1 MKITKRLAAVAL
13 SICISLSALT
23 GLITPANAVNVDA
36 AEFNST
42 LASFK
47 AEKYEITFFTEWDSE
62 NAIGTLNLYRNGE
75 TQKIAD
81 DVPDSVKETSQ
92 GDILFL
98 YDVDFSAECAE
109 LGMYT
114 DGKVQ
119 KVDSDVQFLLYSNP
133 KKYKAS
139 LITSNKGI

>member
-1 MKITKRLAAVAL
+1 MYDY
-13 SICISLSALT
+13 SIDF
-23 GLITPANAVNVDA
+23 DA
-36 AEFNST
+36 SG
-42 LASFK
+42 
-47 AEKYEITFFTEWDSE
+47 EITFFTEWDSE

>member
-1 MKITKRLAAVAL
+1 MYRY
-13 SICISLSALT
+13 SIDF
-23 GLITPANAVNVDA
+23 DA
-36 AEFNST
+36 SG
-42 LASFK
+42 
-47 AEKYEITFFTEWDSE
+47 EITFFTEWDSE
-62 NAIGTLNLYRNGE
+62 NAIGILNLYRNGE

-98 YDVDFSAECAE
+98 YDVDFGAECAE

-133 KKYKAS
+133 RKYKTNPIAF
-139 LITSNKGI
+139 NGGI